1 MVEDIKKI
9 AEKFGI
15 KLSPEEVIRVEKELK
30 RWWKPSIKAE
40 EEIIKTK
47 DGSFTLI
54 SKEYG
59 EPYHSIY
66 AGAVRECYEKFLLPS
81 GLIDKVKKLSRV
93 TLIDIGFGLGYNSTV
108 AIYHLRK
115 INSKIEIKI
124 YGLDKALPL
133 TLPPMPEPYRN
144 IHTKVWENR
153 DALEREG
160 ILIKLIEGDIR
171 NTIDSIEDKTDAIF
185 HDPFSPFR
193 NPEMWTIDLL
203 REVTGKLKEDGIWV
217 SYTSALCV
225 RKALR
230 MLGLFVG
237 ESAPVGRKRGGTV
250 CSPARRFELST
261 QEERKLKLSPYA
273 IPLKDK
279 NLNTPPKE
287 ILIRYFSEVVKTTGT

>member
-1 MVEDIKKI
+1 MVDDIKKI

-15 KLSPEEVIRVEKELK
+15 VLSQEEAIKVEKELK
-30 RWWKPSIKAE
+30 RWYKPSVRAE
-40 EEIIKTK
+40 GEIIKTK

-59 EPYHSIY
+59 EPYHSVY

-81 GLIDKVKKLSRV
+81 GLIDKAKKSSR
-93 TLIDIGFGLGYNSTV
+93 TTIIDIGFGLGYNSVV
-108 AIYHLRK
+108 AIHHLK
-115 INSKIEIKI
+115 NINPAIEIKI
-124 YGLDKALPL
+124 YGLDKTFPSK
-133 TLPPMPEPYRN
+133 LPPMPEPYRN
-144 IHTKVWENR
+144 LHNKVWENR

-160 ILIKLIEGDIR
+160 VLIELIEGDIR
-171 NTIDSIEDKTDAIF
+171 NTIGVIRDRADAIF

-237 ESAPVGRKRGGTV
+237 ESKPVGRKRGGTV
-250 CSPARRFELST
+250 CSPTKRFELSIN
-261 QEERKLKLSPYA
+261 EERKLKLSPYA
-273 IPLKDK
+273 IPLKDET
-279 NLNTPPKE
+279 LNTPPRE
-287 ILIRYFSEVVKTTGT
+287 ILIRYFCEVVKIKDM

>member
-1 MVEDIKKI
+1 MVDDIKKI

-15 KLSPEEVIRVEKELK
+15 VLSQEEALKVQKELK
-30 RWWKPSIKAE
+30 RWCKPSIRAE
-40 EEIIKTK
+40 GEIIKTR

-59 EPYHSIY
+59 EPYHSVY

-81 GLIDKVKKLSRV
+81 GLIDKVKKNNKI
-93 TLIDIGFGLGYNSTV
+93 TIIDIGFGLGYNSVV
-108 AIYHLRK
+108 AIHHLK
-115 INSKIEIKI
+115 NINPAMEIKI
-124 YGLDKALPL
+124 YGLDKTFPSK
-133 TLPPMPEPYRN
+133 LPPMPEPYRN
-144 IHTKVWENR
+144 LHNKVWENR

-171 NTIDSIEDKTDAIF
+171 NTIDSIKDKTDAIF

-203 REVTGKLKEDGIWV
+203 REVTSKLKEDGIWV

-225 RKALR
+225 RKALKI
-230 MLGLFVG
+230 LGFFVG
-237 ESAPVGRKRGGTV
+237 ESTPVGRKRGGTV
-250 CSPARRFELST
+250 CSPAKRLELGI

-279 NLNTPPKE
+279 TLKTPPRE
-287 ILIRYFSEVVKTTGT
+287 ILIRYFCEVIKIKGT